1 MCHHSSLA
9 FQAEVTRDPF
19 SQRMPRRDVGRMMAD
34 NVQYTT
40 VCPRCRGQLP
50 LSRKQVETGRPPIC
64 DGCGGTMI
72 VHGSCLGLHSP
83 PEMAVELANSDGETA
98 RRPFMPFPAHD

>member
-1 MCHHSSLA
+1 
-9 FQAEVTRDPF
+9 
-19 SQRMPRRDVGRMMAD
+19 MPRRDFGRMMAD

-72 VHGSCLGLHSP
+72 VQWIVPGL
-83 PEMAVELANSDGETA
+83 ALAAGNGRGA
-98 RRPFMPFPAHD
+98 RKF